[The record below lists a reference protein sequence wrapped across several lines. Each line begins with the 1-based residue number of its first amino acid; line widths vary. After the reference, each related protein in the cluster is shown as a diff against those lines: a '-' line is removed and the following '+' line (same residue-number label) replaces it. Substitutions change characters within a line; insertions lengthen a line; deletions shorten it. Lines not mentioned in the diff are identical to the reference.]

1 MKFGVAPINWTND
14 DMPELGGGDIS
25 YEQCMDEMA
34 LAGYEGC
41 EIGTKFPTESSE
53 LNEALSLRNLKVC
66 NQFETTYSF

>member
-1 MKFGVAPINWTND
+1 
-14 DMPELGGGDIS
+14 
-25 YEQCMDEMA
+25 MDEMA